1 MVVVHTTPVQ
11 LDLTPFDFTP
21 TESLIYG
28 VLVTR
33 GPGTG
38 YAVAR
43 AAGLARANAYAAL
56 AGLVAKGAARVDEGR
71 PKRYRPEPPAVLLS
85 LIVDRQG
92 RSIEALAQAL
102 DEISV
107 PSSPTLTVVSSLRGV
122 AQFLGIEIARARVSV
137 RLLLPDDLYVS
148 IAPALRRLGS
158 LKTETWLFSDAPVA
172 HGVTG
177 VEVVEVSDRW
187 PGRPLLAV
195 IDGRLALIGVVAGSE
210 ASGYWTTSPAL
221 VAAAEHAVI
230 ALCDA
235 P

>member
-102 DEISV
+102 DEISI
-107 PSSPTLTVVSSLRGV
+107 PSSPTLTPVTSMRGV
-122 AQFLGIEIARARVSV
+122 AQFLGIEIARARISV
-137 RLLLPDDLYVS
+137 RLLLPDDLFVA
-148 IAPALRRLGS
+148 IAPALRRLAS
-158 LKTETWLFSDAPVA
+158 LDTETWLYADGSGASDLPDVQ
-172 HGVTG
+172 
-177 VEVVEVSDRW
+177 VVDVSDRW

-195 IDGRLALIGVVAGSE
+195 IDNRIALIGSVE
-210 ASGYWTTSPAL
+210 ASAVSGYWTTAPAL
-221 VAAAEHAVI
+221 VAAAEQAVS
-230 ALCDA
+230 ALCGGA
-235 P
+235 